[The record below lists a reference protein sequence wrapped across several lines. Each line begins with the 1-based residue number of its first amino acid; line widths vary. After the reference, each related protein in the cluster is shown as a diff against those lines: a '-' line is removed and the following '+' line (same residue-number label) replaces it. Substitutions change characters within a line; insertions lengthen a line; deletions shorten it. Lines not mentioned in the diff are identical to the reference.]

1 MEPGSYTSQFAVSR
15 LRASACRHPRM
26 AGRLPV
32 RKHSESSTELSDGQ
46 GSTVNSQLRRTVQ
59 EAVTTASAE
68 EVITYSKVFFARRNG
83 IYAAFLEKEGP
94 GWVNFRGQGG
104 EEIVIGTAPAENG
117 TRVTASTYLF
127 DQQVARFLAELPA
140 PAAMVEAVD
149 AIAGVTT

>member
-1 MEPGSYTSQFAVSR
+1 
-15 LRASACRHPRM
+15 
-26 AGRLPV
+26 
-32 RKHSESSTELSDGQ
+32 
-46 GSTVNSQLRRTVQ
+46 VNSQLRRTVQ

-83 IYAAFLEKEGP
+83 IYSAFLEKEGP

-104 EEIVIGTAPAENG
+104 EEIVIGTAPAKNG